1 MVLKPSIRISK
12 IRARI
17 PGFDVT
23 APGFD
28 VTAPG
33 FDVTAH
39 GYGYWLMDTGTGS
52 WIRVLAWS
60 MGQEQGSRVHHGPRV
75 HHDQCV
81 RHATRDS

>member
-28 VTAPG
+28 VTA
-33 FDVTAH
+33 H
-39 GYGYWLMDTGTGS
+39 GYGYWLMDTGTG
-52 WIRVLAWS
+52 
-60 MGQEQGSRVHHGPRV
+60 MEHGPG
-75 HHDQCV
+75 
-81 RHATRDS
+81 AGIPGTPWPAGTP